1 MSEPF
6 LGEIKMFAG
15 NFAPRG
21 YAFCSGQI
29 LSIAQNTALFAL
41 LGTQYGGNGQ
51 TTFALPDLQ
60 NRTPMFWGQGPGLTP
75 RSIGES
81 GGSSNVTLITQQ
93 ITQHNHQQSANGTIA
108 GDQPSPANNAFGV
121 LGRGRPQVYTTT
133 APTVQMQPTAIA
145 GSGQPHNNRQPY
157 LGISFIIAVQGIFPS
172 RN

>member
-21 YAFCSGQI
+21 YAFCSGQLI
-29 LSIAQNTALFAL
+29 PIAQNTALFSL

-81 GGSSNVTLITQQ
+81 SGSSNVTLITQQ
-93 ITQHNHQQSANGTIA
+93 ITQHIHQQSASGTVS
-108 GDQPSPANNAFGV
+108 GDQTSPANNAFGI
-121 LGRGRPQVYTTT
+121 LGRGRPQVYSTT
-133 APTVQMQPTAIA
+133 APNVQMLPTAIA
-145 GSGQPHNNRQPY
+145 GGGQPHNNRQPY
-157 LGISFIIAVQGIFPS
+157 LGITFIIATQGIFPA